1 MAEKPAS
8 RMSDA
13 PVPQVPGLWGDH
25 YPRTVAL
32 TYGLTLL
39 FFLLLGF
46 HEWRQL
52 GRHVESLALERGR
65 VLFTLIELTRDWNA
79 LHGGVYAPVSA
90 ATQPNPYLRDD
101 PTRDVT
107 GQDGRQFTKINPA
120 YMTRQIAEV
129 AEKISGV
136 RLHITSLK
144 PLRPQNAADE
154 WEAAALR
161 LFEGDAGKTEF
172 LELVERFDF
181 GARILPAHRYM
192 APLRVKQH
200 CLDCHEKQ
208 GYRIGDIRGGISVT
222 MPAND
227 LLGILKSRRLDNF
240 WLIFGGFLL
249 TSILLHAVA
258 AMVRRHYRVLQQV
271 ALTQEQVIAERTRE
285 IEEVNRELRQEVD
298 ERSRRA
304 HELRIAGAVFDH
316 AAEAIMV
323 TDADNNIMRVN
334 PAFTAI
340 TGYTPAE
347 VMGRNPGLL
356 KSGRHPPEF
365 YAEMWETLK
374 KRGHWEGEVWNR
386 HKNGNVYVERL
397 SISRIGMTDAAGAG
411 EAAGQYLAVFHDI
424 TRRKEAEELLHHKAH
439 HDALTALPNR
449 LLFNDRMQTALIQA
463 RRYHRIVALLL
474 VDLDLFKEVND
485 NLGHAAGDQLLVE
498 AARRLVS
505 CVRESDTVAR
515 IGGDEFAIILSE
527 MATSEEAEQIA
538 QRAVGLLREPFYLDS
553 GTAHISGCIGIAIY
567 PQHGSE
573 IEQLQQNADI
583 ALYAAKAGGRNT
595 YRVHSPLQG
604 GDRLQG
610 DLL

>member
-1 MAEKPAS
+1 MAENPAS
-8 RMSDA
+8 RMSDV

-32 TYGLTLL
+32 IYGLTLL

-65 VLFTLIELTRDWNA
+65 MLFTLIELTRDWNA

-107 GQDGRQFTKINPA
+107 GQDGRRFTKINPA

-144 PLRPQNAADE
+144 PLRPQNAADG
-154 WEAAALR
+154 WETGALR
-161 LFEGDAGKTEF
+161 LFESDAGRKEL

-181 GARILPAHRYM
+181 GGRILPAHRYM

-208 GYRIGDIRGGISVT
+208 GYRVGDIRGGISVT

-240 WLIFGGFLL
+240 WLIVGGYLL

-271 ALTQEQVIAERTRE
+271 ALTQEEVIADRTRE
-285 IEEVNRELRQEVD
+285 IEAVNRELRQEVV

-304 HELRIAGAVFDH
+304 QELRIAGAVFDH

-365 YAEMWETLK
+365 YAEMWETLE

-397 SISRIGMTDAAGAG
+397 SISRIGMTDETGAG

-515 IGGDEFAIILSE
+515 LGGDEFAIILSE

-553 GTAHISGCIGIAIY
+553 GTAHISGCVGIAIY

-604 GDRLQG
+604 GDRPQG